1 MNQDTKNSGILLPAY
16 VENIS
21 TRKDKTVKITLSTQ
35 ELTPE
40 KAGDLFSI
48 LNKLVC
54 SYFSIKDIDQ
64 DEIDMVDKINPEF
77 GGKSQSQR
85 LRSVLYLLWE
95 AKNDGFKD
103 FNNYYHFKTEEI
115 ISHYK
120 SKLPKP

>member
-54 SYFSIKDIDQ
+54 SYFSFQ
-64 DEIDMVDKINPEF
+64 
-77 GGKSQSQR
+77 
-85 LRSVLYLLWE
+85 
-95 AKNDGFKD
+95 
-103 FNNYYHFKTEEI
+103 I
-115 ISHYK
+115 IYISLF
-120 SKLPKP
+120 SS